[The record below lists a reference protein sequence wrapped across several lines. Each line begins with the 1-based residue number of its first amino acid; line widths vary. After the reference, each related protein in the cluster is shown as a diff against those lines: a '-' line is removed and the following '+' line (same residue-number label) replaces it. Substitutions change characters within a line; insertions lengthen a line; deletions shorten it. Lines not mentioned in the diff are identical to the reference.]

1 MGSPVDWTQVLV
13 ALIAGLP
20 AILSAV
26 FAFILM
32 RRTKTPSG
40 ASIGTQVE
48 QANQLASANV
58 ALTRQVHTIVKNGQ
72 EA

>member
-1 MGSPVDWTQVLV
+1 
-13 ALIAGLP
+13 
-20 AILSAV
+20 
-26 FAFILM
+26 M